1 MKTELRDNKD
11 FWAGVMFIAIGA
23 AAMIISRNYRFGSA
37 LLMGPGFF
45 PMVIGGI
52 LIVFG
57 ICIIAIG
64 LHTGEKIK
72 IHVSFRPLIL
82 VTLALVLFGYLM
94 DHVALLPALLVLI
107 FGSMAG
113 GREFKLKEAL
123 LMTGLLI
130 VLAWAVFI
138 WGLDLPYPLI

>member
-11 FWAGVMFIAIGA
+11 FWAGLMFIAIGA

-57 ICIIAIG
+57 ICIMAIG
-64 LHTGEKIK
+64 LHTGEKIQ
-72 IHVSFRPLIL
+72 IHVSFRPLIM
-82 VTLALVLFGYLM
+82 VTLSLILFGYLM
-94 DHVALLPALLVLI
+94 DQVALLPALLVLI

-113 GREFKLKEAL
+113 GIEFRYKEAL
-123 LMTGLLI
+123 LMAALLI